1 MSKSF
6 MSKSFMSKSF
16 MSKSFMSKSLHIQVL
31 ADFDQSRL
39 CRCCDLAAMFHGMLS
54 RLCVKLKRMF
64 LTSA

>member
-1 MSKSF
+1 
-6 MSKSFMSKSF
+6 